1 MTVHLRW
8 FLVPLAVA
16 LLTISVPT
24 GAGHAAL
31 ILDQVFD
38 PGPNPSVASGIS
50 LLQKA
55 QTFTVGLAGTLAQV
69 DVDILRNGSPAG
81 PLLFDVR
88 ATTAGGAPIESNAT
102 TLASLS
108 IPAATVPTTRGF
120 FSIDVSGFGVAVTPG
135 EILAIVLRG
144 TQVDVDYTWFG
155 GINNPYPAGDE
166 YFRNPPG
173 TWTLVEGND
182 LGFKTFVTTTPVP
195 SAVVLFGVGV
205 AALAGVTWRRHRRLA
220 ARAIANSHSCGVL
233 RRHQL

>member
-1 MTVHLRW
+1 MTFHLRW

-102 TLASLS
+102 TLPQIIEEMLLARNSE
-108 IPAATVPTTRGF
+108 RQGRM
-120 FSIDVSGFGVAVTPG
+120 IDHD
-135 EILAIVLRG
+135 E
-144 TQVDVDYTWFG
+144 
-155 GINNPYPAGDE
+155 AGSME
-166 YFRNPPG
+166 QKKREGYF
-173 TWTLVEGND
+173 
-182 LGFKTFVTTTPVP
+182 
-195 SAVVLFGVGV
+195 
-205 AALAGVTWRRHRRLA
+205 
-220 ARAIANSHSCGVL
+220 
-233 RRHQL
+233 